1 MELKELDISEFVPL
15 TKLFMEEVKPHD
27 DTMYVWEHDGK
38 TYIVAYFESCIYDLM
53 ELISPQYDAALT
65 DIGVYA
71 DNISHVV
78 DFLKGKCER

>member
-1 MELKELDISEFVPL
+1 MKLKELDISEFVPL
-15 TKLFMEEVKPHD
+15 TELFMEEVKPHD

-53 ELISPQYDAALT
+53 EVDNPSDAALT

-71 DNISHVV
+71 DNINHVV
-78 DFLKGKCER
+78 DFLKGKCQR